1 MAMRNTITI
10 SLPSDVRKRLDK
22 TARSD
27 GVSRSEVVRE
37 SLRNYLFVRE
47 FRAVR
52 QKLLRQATAKR
63 SFTDQ
68 DVFKHIS

>member
-1 MAMRNTITI
+1 MRNTITI

-27 GVSRSEVVRE
+27 GVSRSDVVRE

-52 QKLLRQATAKR
+52 QKLLRQATAKGIV
-63 SFTDQ
+63 TD
-68 DVFKHIS
+68 DDAFKYAS

>member
-1 MAMRNTITI
+1 MRNTITI

-27 GVSRSEVVRE
+27 GVSRSDVVRE
-37 SLRNYLFVRE
+37 SLRNYLFAHE

-63 SFTDQ
+63 IFTDQ
-68 DVFKHIS
+68 DVFKQVS

>member
-1 MAMRNTITI
+1 MRNTITVF
-10 SLPSDVRKRLDK
+10 LPSDVRKRLDK

-27 GVSRSEVVRE
+27 GVSRSDIVRE
-37 SLRNYLFVRE
+37 SLRNYLFVHE

-52 QKLLRQATAKR
+52 QKMLRQATAKR
-63 SFTDQ
+63 VFTDQ

>member
-1 MAMRNTITI
+1 MRNTITI

-52 QKLLRQATAKR
+52 HKMLRQATAKG